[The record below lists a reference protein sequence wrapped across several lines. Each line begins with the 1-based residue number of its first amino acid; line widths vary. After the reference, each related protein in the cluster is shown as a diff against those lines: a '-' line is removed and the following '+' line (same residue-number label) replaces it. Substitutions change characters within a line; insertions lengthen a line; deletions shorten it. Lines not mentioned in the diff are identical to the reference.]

1 MNGNSMVDAWTM
13 PSRLSQV
20 RNAENRSRQ
29 VSGLGTRKWKVN
41 GDRIYDIYIYI
52 FLQWLMVSSCK
63 DLIGTLWGLPK
74 PHGNPTQTLHKP
86 FVFPSVC
93 LGLAWVFDGS

>member
-41 GDRIYDIYIYI
+41 GDIYIYI
-52 FLQWLMVSSCK
+52 LY
-63 DLIGTLWGLPK
+63 IYYIYTLGFN
-74 PHGNPTQTLHKP
+74 GIYIYI
-86 FVFPSVC
+86 
-93 LGLAWVFDGS
+93 

>member
-41 GDRIYDIYIYI
+41 GDRIYDIYIY
-52 FLQWLMVSSCK
+52 
-63 DLIGTLWGLPK
+63 TLGFNGIYIYIK
-74 PHGNPTQTLHKP
+74 ANVIKRYQ
-86 FVFPSVC
+86 
-93 LGLAWVFDGS
+93 

>member
-41 GDRIYDIYIYI
+41 GDRIYDIYIY
-52 FLQWLMVSSCK
+52 
-63 DLIGTLWGLPK
+63 TLGFNGIYIYK
-74 PHGNPTQTLHKP
+74 SKCNQKI
-86 FVFPSVC
+86 SV
-93 LGLAWVFDGS
+93 VKR

>member
-29 VSGLGTRKWKVN
+29 VTGLGTRKWKVN
-41 GDRIYDIYIYI
+41 GDRIYDIYIYYI
-52 FLQWLMVSSCK
+52 HIHWDLMGY
-63 DLIGTLWGLPK
+63 IYI
-74 PHGNPTQTLHKP
+74 
-86 FVFPSVC
+86 
-93 LGLAWVFDGS
+93 

>member
-29 VSGLGTRKWKVN
+29 VTGLGTRKWKVN
-41 GDRIYDIYIYI
+41 GDRIYDIYIYYI
-52 FLQWLMVSSCK
+52 YIHIHWDLMGYIYISKCNQK
-63 DLIGTLWGLPK
+63 I
-74 PHGNPTQTLHKP
+74 
-86 FVFPSVC
+86 SV
-93 LGLAWVFDGS
+93 VKR

>member
-41 GDRIYDIYIYI
+41 GDRIYDIYIHWDLMGYI
-52 FLQWLMVSSCK
+52 YKSKCNQK
-63 DLIGTLWGLPK
+63 I
-74 PHGNPTQTLHKP
+74 
-86 FVFPSVC
+86 SV
-93 LGLAWVFDGS
+93 VKR